1 MVRVSFAT
9 RSADLSRAGDRTG
22 AEVVQCRLLEA
33 ALIRGLLTNEEWA
46 CFESFMVEAGSSGG
60 RPRATTGGTSTLW
73 RDLPLEFGNWNSV
86 HRQFRRWTASG
97 LWDLLLQALADGSG
111 NADLLQMIDSTIIRA
126 HHCAAGARG
135 GTMGQCLGRSCGGPL
150 DKGPPSG
157 QRPRPPNWGCA
168 DVR

>member
-1 MVRVSFAT
+1 MLRVLYGGSG
-9 RSADLSRAGDRTG
+9 LVGRAAPRDHRRNLDAILWMARTG
-22 AEVVQCRLLEA
+22 A
-33 ALIRGLLTNEEWA
+33 
-46 CFESFMVEAGSSGG
+46 
-60 RPRATTGGTSTLW
+60 PW

>member
-1 MVRVSFAT
+1 MA
-9 RSADLSRAGDRTG
+9 RTG
-22 AEVVQCRLLEA
+22 A
-33 ALIRGLLTNEEWA
+33 
-46 CFESFMVEAGSSGG
+46 
-60 RPRATTGGTSTLW
+60 PW